1 MPSTEEF
8 PGQGVEQAEFQDSV
22 ATSLLSDSDQAAL
35 RSEQDEPSQDSADSL
50 NVDRDEYQLSP
61 LDEVRAELQAED
73 TAQFLD
79 EAAER
84 EARETYEQQF
94 AEALENYSEL
104 PPDEQADVCTQ

>member
-35 RSEQDEPSQDSADSL
+35 SREQGESTADDL
-50 NVDRDEYQLSP
+50 NVDRDEYRLSP

-79 EAAER
+79 QQAER
-84 EARETYEQQF
+84 EATEAYEQQF
-94 AEALENYSEL
+94 AEALESYHEL
-104 PPDEQADVCTQ
+104 PADEQAE